1 MPKTHDLFK
10 AIEEYYPCF
19 GKNAS
24 RAWLTNK
31 PSHTDRRITEE
42 DLEKYFAVLE
52 GDLMQFNGN
61 FCEMEACKDCFCTGK
76 IADKRY
82 YCNCQIL
89 CERLHCPS
97 TIFIMDLQNE
107 HGRVFTDS
115 SVRHH

>member
-52 GDLMQFNGN
+52 GDLMRFNGN
-61 FCEMEACKDCFCTGK
+61 FLEMEACKARFCLTWHCPMGRL
-76 IADKRY
+76 ANKRY
-82 YCNCQIL
+82 YCNCQI
-89 CERLHCPS
+89 
-97 TIFIMDLQNE
+97 F
-107 HGRVFTDS
+107 V
-115 SVRHH
+115 